1 MSWGTLFAGHPL
13 RTRRRI
19 TVLLELTDLSSIKS
33 TLGLK
38 CLDKSTVKSRS
49 QIAEL
54 LRRKGGRKTVTEPVE
69 VAASPFTA
77 PKNQLRGV

>member
-1 MSWGTLFAGHPL
+1 MGGLSGGHPHK
-13 RTRRRI
+13 TKRRI

-54 LRRKGGRKTVTEPVE
+54 LRRKGGRKTVTESVE
-69 VAASPFTA
+69 AAASPLAA